1 MPQLRFLQ
9 SAKADIGQI
18 FRILTRESGNRG
30 IARNFKNK
38 LIQKCSDPASLPGHI
53 GRPRPE
59 LGDGILSFAY
69 NNYFIIFRYVGDDFE
84 VVKIFEGHRDIDAH
98 FNTQH

>member
-9 SAKADIGQI
+9 SAKADIGEI
-18 FRILTRESGNRG
+18 FRFLTKESGSRAV
-30 IARNFKNK
+30 ARNFTNK
-38 LIQKCSDPASLPGHI
+38 LIQKCSELASLPGQM

-59 LGDGILSFAY
+59 LGDDIRSFAY
-69 NNYFIIFRYVGDDFE
+69 NNYVIIFRYAADDFE

>member
-18 FRILTRESGNRG
+18 FRFIAGESGNRAV
-30 IARNFKNK
+30 ARNFTDK
-38 LIQKCSDPASLPGHI
+38 LIQKCSELASLPGQM

-59 LGDGILSFAY
+59 LGDGIRSFAY
-69 NNYFIIFRYVGDDFE
+69 NNYVIIFRYAGNDFE
-84 VVKIFEGHRDIDAH
+84 VVKVFEGHRDIDAH
-98 FNTQH
+98 FNVQH

>member
-18 FRILTRESGNRG
+18 FRFITRESGDRVV
-30 IARNFKNK
+30 ARNFTNK
-38 LIQKCSDPASLPGHI
+38 LIQKCSELASLPGQI

-59 LGDGILSFAY
+59 LGEGIRSFAF
-69 NNYFIIFRYVGDDFE
+69 NNYVFVFRYTGDDFE

-98 FNTQH
+98 FNIQH